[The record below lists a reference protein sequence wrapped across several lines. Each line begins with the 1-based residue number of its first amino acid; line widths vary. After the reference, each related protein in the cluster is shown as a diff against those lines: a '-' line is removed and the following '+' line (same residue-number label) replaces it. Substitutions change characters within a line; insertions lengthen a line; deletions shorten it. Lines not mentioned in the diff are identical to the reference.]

1 MIRIA
6 IIILS
11 LLFAACSG
19 NQPKINPENAAI
31 NCHIEGTVH
40 NRPDSDKLLLF
51 VGISGYTSQATQP
64 YAEIDI
70 KNGKFSCDIYIDEAQ
85 YCELI
90 FEEEIQ
96 SGYWQAIDFVADN
109 NAIKMELYPREESGK
124 NLIESAGA
132 TAEYQ
137 SYKIALRELQDK
149 TNKLRDELKS
159 NDICYTE
166 EYNSLMTKIEAA
178 SNNSP
183 EQAKLLEQLQSMT
196 EEQQYAP
203 EFLAERKRYQ
213 AERKA
218 TLLNIVS
225 GEPSIAR
232 FSILARLMVYNL
244 PDQEFIDV
252 FKNIYAKAMPD
263 NATTAFC
270 HRQID
275 GHNLQIGAHYIDF
288 EAPDLDG
295 NMHRFSEMIDGAKI
309 VMLDLWASWC
319 APCRKASMEMIP
331 LYEQYKDNGFAIV
344 GVARE
349 KGSTKAMKNAIKKD
363 GYKWPQLVELDD
375 SGNIWAKYGCIN
387 SGGRR
392 ILMDSD
398 GRILAFDPTI
408 EELTAFVK
416 NQLNTNN

>member
-6 IIILS
+6 IITLS
-11 LLFAACSG
+11 LLIAACSG
-19 NQPKINPENAAI
+19 NQSKNNPENAAI
-31 NCHIEGTVH
+31 HCHIEGTIH

-51 VGISGYTSQATQP
+51 VGIGGYTAQSVQP
-64 YAEIDI
+64 YSEIDI

-109 NAIKMELYPREESGK
+109 NSIKMELYPREENGK
-124 NLIESAGA
+124 NLIESTGS

-159 NDICYTE
+159 NGICYTE
-166 EYNSLMTKIEAA
+166 EYNSLMAKIEVA

-183 EQAKLLEQLQSMT
+183 EQAKLLEQLQAMT

-213 AERKA
+213 AERKS
-218 TLLNIVS
+218 TLLKIVS

-244 PDQEFIDV
+244 PDGEFIDV

-275 GHNLQIGAHYIDF
+275 GYQLQIGARYIDF

-295 NMHRFSEMIDGAKI
+295 NMHYLSEMIDGAKI

-331 LYEQYKDNGFAIV
+331 LYEQYKDKGFAIV

-349 KGSTKAMKNAIKKD
+349 TGSTKSMKNAIKKD

-392 ILMDSD
+392 ILLDSD
-398 GRILAFDPTI
+398 GRILAFDPTL
-408 EELTAFVK
+408 EELTTIIEK
-416 NQLNTNN
+416 NLGK

>member
-31 NCHIEGTVH
+31 HCHIEGTVH

-51 VGISGYTSQATQP
+51 VGIGGYTAQSVQP
-64 YAEIDI
+64 YSEIDI

-124 NLIESAGA
+124 NIIESTGS

-149 TNKLRDELKS
+149 TNKLRDELK
-159 NDICYTE
+159 NNGICYTE
-166 EYNSLMTKIEAA
+166 EYNSLMAKIE
-178 SNNSP
+178 STTNNSP
-183 EQAKLLEQLQSMT
+183 EQTKLLEQLQSMT

-218 TLLNIVS
+218 TLLKIVS

-244 PDQEFIDV
+244 PDGEFIDV
-252 FKNIYAKAMPD
+252 FKNIYAKAMPH

-275 GHNLQIGAHYIDF
+275 GYQLQIGARYIDF

-295 NMHRFSEMIDGAKI
+295 NMHYLSEMIDGAKI

-331 LYEQYKDNGFAIV
+331 LYEQYKDKGFAIV

-349 KGSTKAMKNAIKKD
+349 TGSTKAMKNAIKKD

-398 GRILAFDPTI
+398 GRILAFDPTL
-408 EELTAFVK
+408 EELTTIIEK
-416 NQLNTNN
+416 NLGK

>member
-6 IIILS
+6 IIIISILI
-11 LLFAACSG
+11 AACSG
-19 NQPKINPENAAI
+19 NQSKINPKNAAI
-31 NCHIEGTVH
+31 HCHIEGTVH

-51 VGISGYTSQATQP
+51 IGIGGYTAQSTKP
-64 YAEIDI
+64 YSEIDI

-90 FEEEIQ
+90 FEEEIS
-96 SGYWQAIDFVADN
+96 SGYWQAVDFVADN
-109 NAIKMELYPREESGK
+109 TTIKMELYPREENGK
-124 NLIESAGA
+124 NRIESTGS

-137 SYKIALRELQDK
+137 SYKVALRELQDK

-159 NDICYTE
+159 NGICYTE
-166 EYNSLMTKIEAA
+166 EYNSLMAKIEAA
-178 SNNSP
+178 ANNSP
-183 EQAKLLEQLQSMT
+183 EQAKLLEQLQAMT

-213 AERKA
+213 NERKE
-218 TLLNIVS
+218 TMLKIVS

-232 FSILARLMVYNL
+232 FTILARMMVYNL
-244 PDQEFIDV
+244 PDGEFIDI

-275 GHNLQIGAHYIDF
+275 GHSLQIGSQYIDF

-319 APCRKASMEMIP
+319 APCRRASMEMIP
-331 LYEQYKDNGFAIV
+331 LYEQYKDKGFAIV

-349 KGSTKAMKNAIKKD
+349 TGSTKAMENAIKKD
-363 GYKWPQLVELDD
+363 GYKWTQLVELDD
-375 SGNIWAKYGCIN
+375 RANIWAKYGCIN

-392 ILMDSD
+392 ILMNAN

-408 EELTAFVK
+408 EELTSIIEK
-416 NQLNTNN
+416 NLGK

>member
-19 NQPKINPENAAI
+19 NQSKNNPENAAI
-31 NCHIEGTVH
+31 HCHIEGTVH

-51 VGISGYTSQATQP
+51 VGISGYTSQATKP

-109 NAIKMELYPREESGK
+109 NDIKMELYPREESGK
-124 NLIESAGA
+124 NIIESAGA

-137 SYKIALRELQDK
+137 FYKIALRELQDK

-159 NDICYTE
+159 NGICYTE
-166 EYNSLMTKIEAA
+166 EYSSLMAKIEAA

-183 EQAKLLEQLQSMT
+183 EQAKLLEQLQAMT

-218 TLLNIVS
+218 TILKIVS

-232 FSILARLMVYNL
+232 FSILARLMAYNL
-244 PDQEFIDV
+244 PDGEFIDV

-275 GHNLQIGAHYIDF
+275 GHNLQIGARYIDF

-295 NMHRFSEMIDGAKI
+295 TMHRFSEMIDGAKI

-331 LYEQYKDNGFAIV
+331 LYEQYKDKGFAIV

-349 KGSTKAMKNAIKKD
+349 TGSTKAMKNAIKKD

-398 GRILAFDPTI
+398 GRILAFDPTL
-408 EELTAFVK
+408 EELTTIIEK
-416 NQLNTNN
+416 NLGK

>member
-11 LLFAACSG
+11 LLIAACSG
-19 NQPKINPENAAI
+19 NQPQNNPENAAI
-31 NCHIEGTVH
+31 HCHVEGTVH

-51 VGISGYTSQATQP
+51 VGISGYTSQATKP

-70 KNGKFSCDIYIDEAQ
+70 KNGKFSYDIYIDEAQ

-96 SGYWQAIDFVADN
+96 SGYWQVIDFVADN
-109 NAIKMELYPREESGK
+109 NDIKMELYPREESGK
-124 NLIESAGA
+124 NLIESAGS

-159 NDICYTE
+159 NGICYTE
-166 EYNSLMTKIEAA
+166 EYNSLMAKIEAA
-178 SNNSP
+178 SNNSS

-218 TLLNIVS
+218 TLLKIVS
-225 GEPSIAR
+225 REPSIAR

-244 PDQEFIDV
+244 PDGEFIDI

-275 GHNLQIGAHYIDF
+275 GYRLQIGARYIDF

-331 LYEQYKDNGFAIV
+331 LYEQYKDKGFAII

-349 KGSTKAMKNAIKKD
+349 TSSTKSMKNAIKKD
-363 GYKWPQLVELDD
+363 GYQWPQLVELDD
-375 SGNIWAKYGCIN
+375 RANIWAKYGCIN

-392 ILMDSD
+392 ILLNSD
-398 GRILAFDPTI
+398 GKILAFDPTT
-408 EELTAFVK
+408 EELAAIIEK
-416 NQLNTNN
+416 NLGK

>member
-6 IIILS
+6 ITILS
-11 LLFAACSG
+11 LLIAACSG
-19 NQPKINPENAAI
+19 NQPQNNPENAAI
-31 NCHIEGTVH
+31 HCHVEGTVH

-51 VGISGYTSQATQP
+51 VGISGYTSQATKP

-70 KNGKFSCDIYIDEAQ
+70 KNGKFSYDIYIDEAQ

-109 NAIKMELYPREESGK
+109 NDIKMELYPREESGK
-124 NLIESAGA
+124 NIIESAGS

-159 NDICYTE
+159 NGICYTE
-166 EYNSLMTKIEAA
+166 EYNSLMAKIEAA

-218 TLLNIVS
+218 TLLKIVS
-225 GEPSIAR
+225 REPSIAR

-244 PDQEFIDV
+244 PDGEFIDV

-275 GHNLQIGAHYIDF
+275 GHRLQIGSHYIDF

-331 LYEQYKDNGFAIV
+331 LYEQYKDKGFAIV

-349 KGSTKAMKNAIKKD
+349 TGSTKAMKNAIKKD

-408 EELTAFVK
+408 EELTTIIEK
-416 NQLNTNN
+416 NLGK

>member
-6 IIILS
+6 IITLS
-11 LLFAACSG
+11 LLIAACSG
-19 NQPKINPENAAI
+19 NQSKNNPENAAI
-31 NCHIEGTVH
+31 HCHIEGTIH

-51 VGISGYTSQATQP
+51 VGIGGYTAQSVQP
-64 YAEIDI
+64 YSEIDI

-109 NAIKMELYPREESGK
+109 NSIKMELYPREENGK
-124 NLIESAGA
+124 NLIESTGS

-159 NDICYTE
+159 NGICYTE
-166 EYNSLMTKIEAA
+166 EYNSLMAKIEVA

-183 EQAKLLEQLQSMT
+183 EQAKLLEQLQAMT

-218 TLLNIVS
+218 TLLKIVS

-244 PDQEFIDV
+244 PDGEFIDV

-275 GHNLQIGAHYIDF
+275 GYQLQIGARYIDF

-295 NMHRFSEMIDGAKI
+295 NMHYLSEMIDGAKI

-331 LYEQYKDNGFAIV
+331 LYEKYKDKGFAIV

-349 KGSTKAMKNAIKKD
+349 TGSTKSMKNAIKKD

-398 GRILAFDPTI
+398 GRILAFDPTL
-408 EELTAFVK
+408 EELTTIIEK
-416 NQLNTNN
+416 NLGK

>member
-11 LLFAACSG
+11 LLIAACSG
-19 NQPKINPENAAI
+19 NQPQNNPENAAI
-31 NCHIEGTVH
+31 HCHVEGTVH

-51 VGISGYTSQATQP
+51 VGISGYTSQATKP

-70 KNGKFSCDIYIDEAQ
+70 KNGKFSYDIYIDEAQ
-85 YCELI
+85 YCEFI

-124 NLIESAGA
+124 NLIESAGS

-159 NDICYTE
+159 NGICYTE
-166 EYNSLMTKIEAA
+166 EYNSLMAKIEAA
-178 SNNSP
+178 SNNSL

-203 EFLAERKRYQ
+203 GFLAERKRYQ

-218 TLLNIVS
+218 TLLKIVS

-244 PDQEFIDV
+244 PDGEFIDV

-275 GHNLQIGAHYIDF
+275 GYQLQIGARYIDF

-295 NMHRFSEMIDGAKI
+295 NMHYLSEMIDGAKI

-331 LYEQYKDNGFAIV
+331 LYEQYKDKGFAIV

-349 KGSTKAMKNAIKKD
+349 TGSTKSMKNAIKKD

-392 ILMDSD
+392 ILLDSD
-398 GRILAFDPTI
+398 GRILAFDPTL
-408 EELTAFVK
+408 EELTTIIEK
-416 NQLNTNN
+416 NLGK

>member
-6 IIILS
+6 IIIISILI
-11 LLFAACSG
+11 ATCSG
-19 NQPKINPENAAI
+19 NQPNINPENAAI
-31 NCHIEGTVH
+31 HCHIEGTVH

-51 VGISGYTSQATQP
+51 VGIGGYTAQSTKP
-64 YAEIDI
+64 YSEIDI

-90 FEEEIQ
+90 FEEEIS
-96 SGYWQAIDFVADN
+96 SGYWQAVDFVADN
-109 NAIKMELYPREESGK
+109 TTIKMELYPREENGK
-124 NLIESAGA
+124 NRIESTGS

-137 SYKIALRELQDK
+137 SYKVALRELQDK

-159 NDICYTE
+159 NGICYTE
-166 EYNSLMTKIEAA
+166 EYNSLMAKIEAA
-178 SNNSP
+178 ANNSP
-183 EQAKLLEQLQSMT
+183 EQAKLLEQLQAMT

-213 AERKA
+213 NERKE
-218 TLLNIVS
+218 TMLKIVS

-232 FSILARLMVYNL
+232 FAILARMMVYNL
-244 PDQEFIDV
+244 PDWEFIDI

-270 HRQID
+270 HCQID
-275 GHNLQIGAHYIDF
+275 GHSLQIGSQYIDF

-319 APCRKASMEMIP
+319 APCRRASMEMIP
-331 LYEQYKDNGFAIV
+331 LYEQYKDKGFAIV

-349 KGSTKAMKNAIKKD
+349 TGSTKAMENAIKKD

-375 SGNIWAKYGCIN
+375 RANIWAKYGCIN

-392 ILMDSD
+392 ILLNSD
-398 GRILAFDPTI
+398 GKILAFDPTT
-408 EELTAFVK
+408 EELAAIIEK
-416 NQLNTNN
+416 NLGK

>member
-6 IIILS
+6 IIIISILI
-11 LLFAACSG
+11 ATCSG

-31 NCHIEGTVH
+31 HCHIEGTVH

-51 VGISGYTSQATQP
+51 VGIGGYTAQSTKP
-64 YAEIDI
+64 YSEIDI

-90 FEEEIQ
+90 FEEEIS
-96 SGYWQAIDFVADN
+96 SGYWQAVDFVADN
-109 NAIKMELYPREESGK
+109 TTIKMDLYPREENGK
-124 NLIESAGA
+124 NRIESTGS

-137 SYKIALRELQDK
+137 SYKVALRELQDK

-159 NDICYTE
+159 NGICYTE
-166 EYNSLMTKIEAA
+166 EYNSLMAKIEAA
-178 SNNSP
+178 ANNSP
-183 EQAKLLEQLQSMT
+183 EQAKLLEQLQAMT

-213 AERKA
+213 NERKE
-218 TLLNIVS
+218 TMLKIVS

-232 FSILARLMVYNL
+232 FAILARMMVYNL
-244 PDQEFIDV
+244 PDWEFIDI

-275 GHNLQIGAHYIDF
+275 GHSLQIGSQYIDF

-319 APCRKASMEMIP
+319 APCRRASMEMIP
-331 LYEQYKDNGFAIV
+331 LYEQYKDKGFAIV

-349 KGSTKAMKNAIKKD
+349 TGSTKAMENAIKKD

-375 SGNIWAKYGCIN
+375 RANIWAKYGCIN

-392 ILMDSD
+392 ILLNSD
-398 GRILAFDPTI
+398 GKILAFDPTT
-408 EELTAFVK
+408 EELAAIIEK
-416 NQLNTNN
+416 NLGK

>member
-11 LLFAACSG
+11 LLIAACSG
-19 NQPKINPENAAI
+19 NQSKNNPENAAI
-31 NCHIEGTVH
+31 HCHVEGTVH

-51 VGISGYTSQATQP
+51 VGISGYTSQATKP

-70 KNGKFSCDIYIDEAQ
+70 KNGKFSYDIYIDEAQ

-96 SGYWQAIDFVADN
+96 SGYWQVIDFVADN
-109 NAIKMELYPREESGK
+109 NDIKMELYPREESGK
-124 NLIESAGA
+124 NLIESAGS

-159 NDICYTE
+159 NGICYTE
-166 EYNSLMTKIEAA
+166 EYNSLMAKIEAA
-178 SNNSP
+178 SNNSS

-203 EFLAERKRYQ
+203 EFSAERKRYQ

-218 TLLNIVS
+218 TLLKIVS

-244 PDQEFIDV
+244 PDGEFIDI
-252 FKNIYAKAMPD
+252 FKNIYAKAMSD

-270 HRQID
+270 HRQIN
-275 GHNLQIGAHYIDF
+275 GHNLQVGSHYIDF

-331 LYEQYKDNGFAIV
+331 LYEQYKDKGFAIV

-349 KGSTKAMKNAIKKD
+349 TGSTKAMKNAIKKD

-375 SGNIWAKYGCIN
+375 RGNIWAKYGCIN

-392 ILMDSD
+392 ILLDSD

-408 EELTAFVK
+408 EELTTIIEK
-416 NQLNTNN
+416 NLGK

>member
-6 IIILS
+6 IIIISILI
-11 LLFAACSG
+11 AACSG
-19 NQPKINPENAAI
+19 NQPRINPENAAI
-31 NCHIEGTVH
+31 HCHIEGTVH

-51 VGISGYTSQATQP
+51 VGIGGYTAQSTKP
-64 YAEIDI
+64 YSEIDI

-90 FEEEIQ
+90 FEEEIS

-109 NAIKMELYPREESGK
+109 TTIKMELYPREENGK
-124 NLIESAGA
+124 NRIESTGS

-137 SYKIALRELQDK
+137 SYKVALRELQDK

-159 NDICYTE
+159 NGICYTE
-166 EYNSLMTKIEAA
+166 EYNSLMAKIEAA
-178 SNNSP
+178 ANNSP
-183 EQAKLLEQLQSMT
+183 EQAKLLEQLQAMT

-213 AERKA
+213 NERKE
-218 TLLNIVS
+218 TMLKIVS

-232 FSILARLMVYNL
+232 FAILARMMVYNL
-244 PDQEFIDV
+244 PDWEFIDI

-275 GHNLQIGAHYIDF
+275 GHSLQIGSQYIDF
-288 EAPDLDG
+288 EAPDLGG

-319 APCRKASMEMIP
+319 APCRRASMEMIP
-331 LYEQYKDNGFAIV
+331 LYEQYKDKGFAIV

-349 KGSTKAMKNAIKKD
+349 TGSTKAMENAIKKD

-375 SGNIWAKYGCIN
+375 RANIWAKYGCIN

-392 ILMDSD
+392 ILLNSD
-398 GRILAFDPTI
+398 GKILAFDPTT
-408 EELTAFVK
+408 EELAAIIEK
-416 NQLNTNN
+416 NLGK

>member
-6 IIILS
+6 IIITSILI
-11 LLFAACSG
+11 AACSG

-31 NCHIEGTVH
+31 HCHIEGTVH

-51 VGISGYTSQATQP
+51 VGIGGYTAQSTKP
-64 YAEIDI
+64 YSEIDI

-90 FEEEIQ
+90 FEEEIS
-96 SGYWQAIDFVADN
+96 SGYWQAVDFVADN
-109 NAIKMELYPREESGK
+109 TTIKMELYPREENGK
-124 NLIESAGA
+124 NRIESTGS

-137 SYKIALRELQDK
+137 SYKVALRELQDK

-159 NDICYTE
+159 NGICYTE
-166 EYNSLMTKIEAA
+166 EYNSLMAKIEAA
-178 SNNSP
+178 ANNSP
-183 EQAKLLEQLQSMT
+183 EQAKLLEQLQAMT

-213 AERKA
+213 NERKE
-218 TLLNIVS
+218 TMLKIVS

-232 FSILARLMVYNL
+232 FAILARMMVYNL
-244 PDQEFIDV
+244 PDWEFIDV

-275 GHNLQIGAHYIDF
+275 GHSLQIGSQYIDF

-319 APCRKASMEMIP
+319 APCRRASMEMIP
-331 LYEQYKDNGFAIV
+331 LYEQYKDKGFAIV

-349 KGSTKAMKNAIKKD
+349 TGSTKAMENAIKKD

-375 SGNIWAKYGCIN
+375 RANIWAKYGCIN

-398 GRILAFDPTI
+398 GRILAFDPTL
-408 EELTAFVK
+408 EELTTIIEK
-416 NQLNTNN
+416 NLGK

>member
-6 IIILS
+6 IIIISILI
-11 LLFAACSG
+11 AACSG

-31 NCHIEGTVH
+31 HCHIEGTVH

-51 VGISGYTSQATQP
+51 VGIGGYTAQSTKP
-64 YAEIDI
+64 YSEIDI

-90 FEEEIQ
+90 FEEEIS
-96 SGYWQAIDFVADN
+96 SGYWQAVDFVADN
-109 NAIKMELYPREESGK
+109 TTIKMELYPREENGK
-124 NLIESAGA
+124 NRIESTGS

-137 SYKIALRELQDK
+137 SYKVALRELQDK

-159 NDICYTE
+159 NGICYTE
-166 EYNSLMTKIEAA
+166 EYNSLMAKIEAA
-178 SNNSP
+178 ANNSP
-183 EQAKLLEQLQSMT
+183 EQAKLLEQLQAMT

-213 AERKA
+213 NERKE
-218 TLLNIVS
+218 TMLKIVS

-232 FSILARLMVYNL
+232 FTILARMMVYNL
-244 PDQEFIDV
+244 PDWEFIDI

-275 GHNLQIGAHYIDF
+275 GHSLQIGSQYIDF

-295 NMHRFSEMIDGAKI
+295 NMHRFSEMIDGARI

-319 APCRKASMEMIP
+319 APCRRASMEMIP
-331 LYEQYKDNGFAIV
+331 LYEQYKDKGFAIV

-349 KGSTKAMKNAIKKD
+349 TGSTKAMENAIKKD

-375 SGNIWAKYGCIN
+375 RANIWAKYGCIN

-392 ILMDSD
+392 ILLNSD
-398 GRILAFDPTI
+398 GKILAFDPTT
-408 EELTAFVK
+408 EELAAIIEK
-416 NQLNTNN
+416 NLGK

>member
-19 NQPKINPENAAI
+19 NQQKNNPENAAI
-31 NCHIEGTVH
+31 HCHIDGTVH

-51 VGISGYTSQATQP
+51 VGISGYTSQATKP

-96 SGYWQAIDFVADN
+96 SGYWQTIDFVADN
-109 NAIKMELYPREESGK
+109 NDIKMELYPREESSK
-124 NLIESAGA
+124 NLIEGTGS

-137 SYKIALRELQDK
+137 SYKIALRELQEK
-149 TNKLRDELKS
+149 TNKLRDELKI
-159 NDICYTE
+159 NGICYTE
-166 EYNSLMTKIEAA
+166 EYNSLMAKIEAA
-178 SNNSP
+178 TNNSP
-183 EQAKLLEQLQSMT
+183 EQAKLFEQLQSMT
-196 EEQQYAP
+196 EEQQYVP
-203 EFLAERKRYQ
+203 EFLAERRRYQ
-213 AERKA
+213 AERKE
-218 TLLNIVS
+218 TLLKIVS
-225 GEPSIAR
+225 GKPSIAR
-232 FSILARLMVYNL
+232 FSILARLMVFNL
-244 PDQEFIDV
+244 PDREFIDV

-263 NATTAFC
+263 SATTAFC
-270 HRQID
+270 YRQIN
-275 GHNLQIGAHYIDF
+275 GHNLQIGALFIDF

-295 NMHRFSEMIDGAKI
+295 NMHRFSEMIDSAKI
-309 VMLDLWASWC
+309 VILDLWASWC
-319 APCRKASMEMIP
+319 APCRKTSMEMIP
-331 LYEQYKDNGFAIV
+331 LYEQYKDKGFTII

-349 KGSTKAMKNAIKKD
+349 KDSTKAMKNAIKKD
-363 GYKWPQLVELDD
+363 GYKWPQLVELNDRR
-375 SGNIWAKYGCIN
+375 NIWAKYGCIN

-392 ILMDSD
+392 ILMNSD

-408 EELTAFVK
+408 EELTTIIEK
-416 NQLNTNN
+416 NLGK

>member
-11 LLFAACSG
+11 LLFAACSC

-31 NCHIEGTVH
+31 HCHIEGTVH

-51 VGISGYTSQATQP
+51 VGIGGYTAQSVQP
-64 YAEIDI
+64 YSEIDI

-109 NAIKMELYPREESGK
+109 NSIKMELYPREENGK
-124 NLIESAGA
+124 NLIESTGS

-159 NDICYTE
+159 NGICYTE
-166 EYNSLMTKIEAA
+166 EYNSLMAKIEAA
-178 SNNSP
+178 TNNSP
-183 EQAKLLEQLQSMT
+183 EQAKLIEQLQAMT

-218 TLLNIVS
+218 TLLKIVS

-244 PDQEFIDV
+244 PDGEFIDV

-270 HRQID
+270 HRQIN
-275 GHNLQIGAHYIDF
+275 GHNLQIGARYIDF

-295 NMHRFSEMIDGAKI
+295 NMHYLSEMIDGAKI

-331 LYEQYKDNGFAIV
+331 LYEQYKDKGFTIV

-349 KGSTKAMKNAIKKD
+349 TGSTKSMKNAIKKD

-398 GRILAFDPTI
+398 GRILAFDPTL
-408 EELTAFVK
+408 EELTTIIEK
-416 NQLNTNN
+416 NLGK

>member
-11 LLFAACSG
+11 LLIAACSG
-19 NQPKINPENAAI
+19 NQPQNNLENAAI
-31 NCHIEGTVH
+31 HCHVEGTVH

-51 VGISGYTSQATQP
+51 VGISGYTSQATKP

-109 NAIKMELYPREESGK
+109 NDIKMELYPREENGK
-124 NLIESAGA
+124 NLIESTGS

-159 NDICYTE
+159 NGICYTE

-218 TLLNIVS
+218 TLLKIVS

-232 FSILARLMVYNL
+232 FYILARLMVYNL
-244 PDQEFIDV
+244 PDGEFIDV
-252 FKNIYAKAMPD
+252 FNNIYAKAMPD

-270 HRQID
+270 HRQIN
-275 GHNLQIGAHYIDF
+275 GHNLQIGARYIDF

-295 NMHRFSEMIDGAKI
+295 NIHRFSEMIDGAKI

-331 LYEQYKDNGFAIV
+331 LYEQYKDKGFAIV

-349 KGSTKAMKNAIKKD
+349 TGSTKAMKNAIKKD

-398 GRILAFDPTI
+398 GRILAFDPTL
-408 EELTAFVK
+408 EELTTIIEK
-416 NQLNTNN
+416 NLGK

>member
-11 LLFAACSG
+11 LLIAACSG
-19 NQPKINPENAAI
+19 NQPQNNPENAAI
-31 NCHIEGTVH
+31 HCHVEGTVH

-51 VGISGYTSQATQP
+51 VGISGYTSQATKP

-70 KNGKFSCDIYIDEAQ
+70 KSGKFSYDIYIDEEQ

-109 NAIKMELYPREESGK
+109 NDIKMELYPREESGK
-124 NLIESAGA
+124 NLIESAGS

-137 SYKIALRELQDK
+137 SYKVALRELQDK

-159 NDICYTE
+159 NGICYTE
-166 EYNSLMTKIEAA
+166 EYNSLMAKIEAA

-218 TLLNIVS
+218 TLLKIVS
-225 GEPSIAR
+225 REPSIAR

-244 PDQEFIDV
+244 PDGEFIDI

-263 NATTAFC
+263 NTTTAFC
-270 HRQID
+270 HRQIN
-275 GHNLQIGAHYIDF
+275 GHNLQIGARYIDF

-331 LYEQYKDNGFAIV
+331 LYEQYKDKGYAIV

-349 KGSTKAMKNAIKKD
+349 TGSTKAMKNAIKKD
-363 GYKWPQLVELDD
+363 GYKWTQLVELDD

-408 EELTAFVK
+408 EELTTIIEK
-416 NQLNTNN
+416 NLGK

>member
-11 LLFAACSG
+11 LLIAACSG

-31 NCHIEGTVH
+31 HCHIEGTIH

-51 VGISGYTSQATQP
+51 VGISGYTSQATKP

-70 KNGKFSCDIYIDEAQ
+70 KNGKFSYDIYIDEAQ

-90 FEEEIQ
+90 FKEEIQ

-124 NLIESAGA
+124 NLIESAGY

-159 NDICYTE
+159 NGICYTE
-166 EYNSLMTKIEAA
+166 EYNSLMAKIEAA
-178 SNNSP
+178 TNNSP
-183 EQAKLLEQLQSMT
+183 EQAKLIEQLQAMT

-218 TLLNIVS
+218 TLLKIVS

-244 PDQEFIDV
+244 PDGEFIDV

-275 GHNLQIGAHYIDF
+275 GYQLQIGARYIDF
-288 EAPDLDG
+288 EAPVLDG
-295 NMHRFSEMIDGAKI
+295 NMHYLSEMIDGAKI

-331 LYEQYKDNGFAIV
+331 LYEQYKDKGFAIV

-349 KGSTKAMKNAIKKD
+349 TGSTKSMKNAIKKD

-398 GRILAFDPTI
+398 GRILAFDPTL
-408 EELTAFVK
+408 EELTTIIEKNLVK
-416 NQLNTNN
+416 